1 MLARGVI
8 RVPLTVKQI
17 LQLAEIVDNE
27 RQRTSRMIED
37 NPAAVADNEKRRG
50 YIARLNRLT
59 SILMASTR

>member
-27 RQRTSRMIED
+27 RKRIAKMIAENPTEED
-37 NPAAVADNEKRRG
+37 DNEKRRG
-50 YIARLNRLT
+50 YIARLNKLT
-59 SILMASTR
+59 STLMASTR

>member
-27 RQRTSRMIED
+27 RKRTSKMIED
-37 NPAAVADNEKRRG
+37 NPTAEADNEKRRG

>member
-17 LQLAEIVDNE
+17 LQLAEIVSNE
-27 RQRTSRMIED
+27 RQRTSKMIED

-50 YIARLNRLT
+50 YIARLNRLI

>member
-1 MLARGVI
+1 MLARGVM

-27 RQRTSRMIED
+27 RKRTSKMIED